1 MNKQSYI
8 GVIVSL
14 MLLISSMVLTQN
26 KKETAQ
32 RNNDTLEIITQKDTS
47 LTTESSKLSFGQQSI
62 IFLTNSDKAKQLNQ
76 IKINNNAIINLK
88 TSVDSSSADTVNAS
102 QMGDYNRIYFY
113 NLPDTNSTFRQV
125 GSGNSV
131 VYIQRSDSLKT
142 TKSKAEVRQSGKGNS
157 AVIIQ
162 N

>member
-26 KKETAQ
+26 KKETIQ
-32 RNNDTLEIITQKDTS
+32 RSNDTHEIITQRDTD
-47 LTTESSKLSFGQQSI
+47 LTEKSSKLSFGQQSI
-62 IFLTNSDKAKQLNQ
+62 IFLTNSDKAYQMNQL
-76 IKINNNAIINLK
+76 KINNNAIINLK
-88 TSVDSSSADTVNAS
+88 TAVDSASADTVNAS
-102 QMGDYNRIYFY
+102 QVGNFNRIYFY
-113 NLPDTNSTFRQV
+113 NRPDKKSTFRQV

-131 VYIQRSDSLKT
+131 LYIQRSDSAKAR
-142 TKSKAEVRQSGKGNS
+142 KSKAGVRQSGNGNS

>member
-32 RNNDTLEIITQKDTS
+32 RSNDTHEIITQRDTD
-47 LTTESSKLSFGQQSI
+47 LTEKSSKLSFGQQSI
-62 IFLTNSDKAKQLNQ
+62 IFLTNSDKAYQMNQL
-76 IKINNNAIINLK
+76 KINNNAIINLK
-88 TSVDSSSADTVNAS
+88 TAVDSASADTVNAS
-102 QMGDYNRIYFY
+102 QVGNFNRIYFY
-113 NLPDTNSTFRQV
+113 NRPDTNGTFRQV

-131 VYIQRSDSLKT
+131 LYTQRSDSSKV
-142 TKSKAEVRQSGKGNS
+142 TKSKTEIRQSGNGNS
-157 AVIIQ
+157 AMIIQ